1 MARARRDLRLFDS
14 EGREVTVTLV
24 CTSCHRSRPFAHFG
38 IRRMADGKLRS
49 IPQCRAC
56 RGGGAPRE
64 LVASEAR

>member
-24 CTSCHRSRPFAHFG
+24 CTSCRRSRPFSWFG

-56 RGGGAPRE
+56 RGSKPAPT
-64 LVASEAR
+64 LAAAEAR